1 MYYVY
6 VLFSEK
12 LNKRYIGSTHDVN
25 NRLREHNT
33 SKSKFTKTGIPWKLI
48 YQESYQTNL
57 EARRRE
63 LFLKS
68 GVGKKLL
75 DQIVKEGDLEF

>member
-6 VLFSEK
+6 VLYSEK
-12 LNKRYIGSTHDVN
+12 MNKRYIGSTQDIGR
-25 NRLREHNT
+25 RLRDYNFG
-33 SKSKFTKTGIPWKLI
+33 KSKFTKVGIPWKLI
-48 YQESYQTNL
+48 YQESYQTNQ

-68 GVGKKLL
+68 GIGRKFL
-75 DQIVKEGDLEF
+75 DQILKEGDLEF

>member
-6 VLFSEK
+6 ALFSEK
-12 LNKRYIGSTHDVN
+12 LNKRYIGSTRDVS
-25 NRLREHNT
+25 NRLKEHNNG
-33 SKSKFTKTGIPWKLI
+33 KSKFTKAGVPWKLI
-48 YQESYQTNL
+48 YQESHQSNH

-68 GVGKKLL
+68 GIGRKLL
-75 DQIVKEGDLEF
+75 DQIVKEVNFEF